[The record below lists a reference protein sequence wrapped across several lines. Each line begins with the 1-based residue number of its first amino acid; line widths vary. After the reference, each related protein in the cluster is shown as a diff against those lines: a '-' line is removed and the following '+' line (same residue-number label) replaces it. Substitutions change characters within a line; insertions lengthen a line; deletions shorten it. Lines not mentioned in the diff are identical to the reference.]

1 MDIREFLSGEET
13 GFHIAYI
20 DHPTLT
26 GEEIQANIPADLP
39 TIVVHGVGDHVY
51 GLGSFATTLREHL
64 EENDLNLIDG
74 LVRKLLASL
83 NPDIIGED
91 HPLYPDIHGEGVHST
106 LAYLMD
112 RAAEN
117 LKSKHMVW
125 IIDEFPFD
133 ESNDLWQFI
142 NTLPQLESPY
152 RHSIIV
158 LSYKPALPHAVKL
171 DSPVEPPLPTL
182 RGKEKKTVTYLS
194 LLSLA
199 SYGYIR
205 REVAYELID
214 SYKLEKGYIRLRDKG
229 VVLETNGYVKIVDR
243 RVWKQSIE
251 NASQDSIKDVI
262 SFINKRESPAR
273 LYTAAHLHYL
283 MGQRREAI
291 NAILN
296 YGQKMKQLRRPMEGQ
311 INTTPLLVKL
321 WNDLTDADKEL
332 YIDIAS
338 VSGHVDDV
346 VKRAIREILENGKPS
361 AKTLMN
367 IAWLSTH
374 LDSRERSLLIN
385 TIRNAIENTDRV
397 SETILAHALLATY
410 HAENVFVVGPT
421 QEAMLHIRVDHV
433 DDIDLLVKMLT
444 ILSRTYLYFGKYSE
458 ALKYII
464 DAIKMARDIYPPYL
478 DILYNNLVYALKKLH
493 VENDIKLSPIARK
506 SIEIGFL
513 YGNIVPSSIALQ
525 NYVAIAS
532 EAGIPYRR
540 LLKLIRE
547 MSTTLKLAPPEAR
560 LHILIAEAIAH
571 ISFGY
576 IDEAKEAVEKMKD
589 LVHTHAKWTT
599 KGTYYILKYRI
610 SKQSMDLDL
619 ACHFLNMY
627 IEKFGS
633 GETVENM
640 KKALRNMKNPSQVC
654 RKDAFASYTTAIR
667 LGKPH
672 EGIQILKELLWED
685 ISHGNLLSAAY
696 DQLYIANLFS
706 LSGNPYLANKHLF
719 VSTIL
724 SLYLGMK
731 ESEELVKKIKFPI
744 NLQEIP
750 YDNLLLTL
758 LESHASYIIS
768 GLSEVATLEDFFA
781 SILHFIP
788 IPAFSM
794 WIRLKSKNN
803 TIYREYSVSP
813 DIFRGFYKDPFSI
826 SKIIKRY
833 GISDQPSYI
842 YVNLSQGDTSLIIYG
857 QNSIV
862 DGAFSEKHLA
872 VLSMWA
878 EKILD
883 KAIALSKGSH
893 ILMDEETGLYS
904 QWYIRHILEQ
914 EFQRMK
920 RERKPL
926 SVIMLGIE
934 KNTYLSNMW
943 QKDIMKA
950 VGSIVRSTI
959 RSVDSAGRIDN
970 NIIIILPGT
979 DTHEAALVAR
989 RILQRGAENLKKLG
1003 ISLYAGIDGTSY
1015 PPRYKKIDSLI
1026 SGAALAMGQAIA
1038 SGKDIC
1044 MYQEMQKKRDRGVL

>member
-1 MDIREFLSGEET
+1 MDIREFLSGEKR
-13 GFHIAYI
+13 GFYTAYI

-26 GEEIQANIPADLP
+26 GEDIEVNIPADIP
-39 TIVVHGVGDHVY
+39 TIVVHGVGDHAY
-51 GLGSFATTLREHL
+51 GLGSLATTLRKYL
-64 EENDLNLIDG
+64 EEEDLNLIDG

-83 NPDIIGED
+83 SPDITGED
-91 HPLYPDIHGEGVHST
+91 HPPYPDIHGKAVHST

-112 RAAEN
+112 RVAEQ
-117 LKSKHMVW
+117 LKSEHIVW

-133 ESNDLWQFI
+133 EENDLWQFVNEI
-142 NTLPQLESPY
+142 PHIESPY

-158 LSYKPALPHAVKL
+158 LSYKPTLPNAVKL
-171 DSPVEPPLPTL
+171 DSPVEPALPTL
-182 RGKEKKTVTYLS
+182 RGKEKKALTYLS

-199 SYGYIR
+199 SYGYLK

-214 SYKLEKGYIRLRDKG
+214 SFNLEKGYIRLRDKG
-229 VVLETNGYVKIVDR
+229 VIVETNGYVKVVDR
-243 RVWKQSIE
+243 RVWKQFIE
-251 NASQDSIKDVI
+251 NASQDSIEDVI
-262 SFINKRESPAR
+262 SFINKKESPAR
-273 LYTAAHLHYL
+273 LYTVAHLYYL
-283 MGQRREAI
+283 MGKRREAI
-291 NAILN
+291 NSILN
-296 YGQKMKQLRRPMEGQ
+296 YGQKMKKIRRPMEGQ
-311 INTTPLLVKL
+311 INTTPLLVKM
-321 WNDLTDADKEL
+321 WNDLTDTDKEL

-338 VSGHVDDV
+338 SSGHVDDV
-346 VKRAIREILENGKPS
+346 VKRAIMEILENGKPS
-361 AKTLMN
+361 AKALMN

-385 TIRNAIENTDRV
+385 TIRNAMKSADRI

-421 QEAMLHIRVDHV
+421 QEAMLHIRVDHI
-433 DDIDLLVKMLT
+433 DDTDLWVKMLT

-464 DAIKMARDIYPPYL
+464 DAIKMAREVYPPYL

-493 VENDIKLSPIARK
+493 VENDIKLSPIVRK
-506 SIEIGFL
+506 SMEIGFL

-532 EAGIPYRR
+532 ESGMPYRR
-540 LLKLIRE
+540 LIKLIKE
-547 MSTTLKLAPPEAR
+547 MSSILKVAPPEAR

-576 IDEAKEAVEKMKD
+576 IDEAKEVVEKMKD

-633 GETVENM
+633 GETIESM
-640 KKALRNMKNPSQVC
+640 KEALRNMKNPSQVC
-654 RKDAFASYTTAIR
+654 LKDAFAAYTTAIR

-696 DQLYIANLFS
+696 DQLYISNLFS
-706 LSGNPYLANKHLF
+706 LSGNPYLAGKHLF

-731 ESEELVKKIKFPI
+731 ESEDLVKKIKFPI

-758 LESHASYIIS
+758 LESHASYIIA
-768 GLSEVATLEDFFA
+768 GLSEVATLEDLFA

-857 QNSIV
+857 QNTIV
-862 DGAFSEKHLA
+862 DGAFTEKHLA

-914 EFQRMK
+914 EFERMK

-926 SVIMLGIE
+926 SVIMLGIG
-934 KNTYLSNMW
+934 KNTYLSGMW
-943 QKDIMKA
+943 QKEIMKA
-950 VGSIVRSTI
+950 VGSLVRSTI
-959 RSVDSAGRIDN
+959 RSVDSAGRFGDN
-970 NIIIILPGT
+970 IVIILPGT

-989 RILQRGAENLKKLG
+989 RILERGEENLKKMG

-1026 SGAALAMGQAIA
+1026 SGATLAMGQALS
-1038 SGKDIC
+1038 SGREIC
-1044 MYQEMQKKRDRGVL
+1044 IYQEMQKKRNRGML